1 MTKDSSKNTLKA
13 SLPRGLRDIK
23 NSELSL
29 IRGLT
34 SKIIPVYESYGFEE
48 LSTPSFEYTS
58 ALGKFLPDSDRPNA
72 GVFSFQDDDEKWLSL
87 RYDLTSPL
95 ARYVAENY
103 DKITKPYKRY
113 QLGNVWRNEKPGPG
127 RYREFLQLDA
137 DIIGSISYGVD
148 AELIML
154 SADSMSSLGLSDENY
169 NIRVSSRKLL
179 DAILELVS
187 DSEDI
192 DEVRRLTILRAIDKL
207 DRVGIDGVQRLLS
220 ECRKDESGDYTIG
233 ARLQKDSISKIL
245 DFISIDSESRDG
257 FLSQAVELVGKNDL
271 GQSAIEEL
279 EEINKILDKLNYNK
293 SVVFDSSI
301 VRGLEYYTGVIFE
314 ANLVSTDNEKDL
326 PIIGSVGGGGRYDK
340 LISRFRRDEVG
351 ASGFSIGIS
360 RLCTVMQMM
369 DFEIL
374 EENYG
379 PILILNMDK
388 DYEYSY
394 YQMAQELRASGIK
407 AEVYLGMAGMKA
419 QMKYADKKNSPLVI
433 IEGTV
438 EREKGIVTIKNLIK
452 GKEVSATIGSRD
464 NWIKNN
470 EIQFEVDRNEVVRE
484 ISQILKINITR
495 I

>member
-1 MTKDSSKNTLKA
+1 MTKGSSINTLKA
-13 SLPRGLRDIK
+13 SLPRGLRDVR
-23 NSELSL
+23 NTELSL
-29 IRGLT
+29 IKGLT
-34 SKIIPVYESYGFEE
+34 SKIIPIYESYGFEE

-58 ALGKFLPDSDRPNA
+58 ALGKFLPDADRPNA
-72 GVFSFQDDDEKWLSL
+72 GVFSFQDDDEQWLSL

-95 ARYVAENY
+95 ARYVAENF

-137 DIIGSISYGVD
+137 DIIGSNSYGVD

-154 SADSMSSLGLSDENY
+154 SADSLSALGLNDQNY

-187 DSEDI
+187 ESEDI

-220 ECRKDESGDYTIG
+220 EGRKDESGDYTTG
-233 ARLQKDSISKIL
+233 AMLQKNSISKIL
-245 DFISIDSESRDG
+245 DFISIDSQSRDG
-257 FLSQAVELVGKNDL
+257 FMTQAIELVGKNDL
-271 GQSAIEEL
+271 GQLAINEL
-279 EEINKILDKLNYNK
+279 RAISNILDKLNYKN
-293 SVVFDSSI
+293 SITFDRSI

-314 ANLVSTDNEKDL
+314 ANLIATDKKKDM

-340 LISRFRRDEVG
+340 LISRFRKDQVG
-351 ASGFSIGIS
+351 ASGFSFGIS

-374 EENYG
+374 GESYG

-388 DYEYSY
+388 DFEYSY

-407 AEVYLGMAGMKA
+407 TEVYLGSAGMKA

-452 GKEVSATIGSRD
+452 GKEVSATIESRD

-470 EIQFEVDRNEVVRE
+470 EIQFEVNRSDA
-484 ISQILKINITR
+484 IKKILQILKKNKT
-495 I
+495 

>member
-1 MTKDSSKNTLKA
+1 MTNDSSKNTLKA
-13 SLPRGLRDIK
+13 ALPRGLRDTGHSELDLIK
-23 NSELSL
+23 N
-29 IRGLT
+29 IT

-95 ARYVAENY
+95 ARYVAENF

-137 DIIGSISYGVD
+137 DIIGSNSYGVD

-154 SADSMSSLGLSDENY
+154 SADSMSSLGLNDENY

-179 DAILELVS
+179 DAILALVS

-207 DRVGIDGVQRLLS
+207 DRIGIDGVQKLLS
-220 ECRKDESGDYTIG
+220 EGRKDVSGGYTIG
-233 ARLQKDSISKIL
+233 AKLQKASISKIL
-245 DFISIDSESRDG
+245 DFISIGSQSRDG
-257 FLSQAVELVGKNDL
+257 FISQAIELVGENDL

-279 EEINKILDKLNYNK
+279 RSINNILDKLNYNK

-314 ANLVSTDNEKDL
+314 ANLVSKDNDKNL
-326 PIIGSVGGGGRYDK
+326 PVIGSVGGGGRYDK
-340 LISRFRRDEVG
+340 LISRFRKDQVG
-351 ASGFSIGIS
+351 ASGFSIGVS

-369 DFEIL
+369 GFEIL

-394 YQMAQELRASGIK
+394 YQMAQDLRAYGIK
-407 AEVYLGMAGMKA
+407 AEVYLGTAGMKA
-419 QMKYADKKNSPLVI
+419 QMKYADKKGSPLVI

-438 EREKGIVTIKNLIK
+438 EREKGIVTIKNLTK

-464 NWIKNN
+464 NWIKND
-470 EIQFEVDRNEVVRE
+470 EIQFEVIRSEVVKE
-484 ISQILKINITR
+484 ISQILKKDKT
-495 I
+495 